1 MRLKSE
7 SRNSTLYPS
16 NLSFRRASKR
26 SEGKKA
32 KNKKKSDDICGDV
45 IDIFPVDKLAG
56 KLERVSDLCTFCS
69 RSPGP
74 DDDGGLLTD
83 CGACKLAKFCRGCR
97 ESRDFARYLRCHDL
111 LCARDKRDVVTRF
124 LQVSPA
130 DLSEA
135 RCVKREFPERLVV

>member
-1 MRLKSE
+1 MKSNFR
-7 SRNSTLYPS
+7 SSTKYSS
-16 NLSFRRASKR
+16 NLSFRRASKQ

-32 KNKKKSDDICGDV
+32 KKEKKKSDDISGDV
-45 IDIFPVDKLAG
+45 IDIFPVDKLAE

-74 DDDGGLLTD
+74 GDDGGLLTD

-97 ESRDFARYLRCHDL
+97 ESRDFARYLRCHEL

-124 LQVSPA
+124 LQVSPS

-135 RCVKREFPERLVV
+135 RCVKREFSERFVV